1 MTTATTAPTLVL
13 PGVPGSIDTSTV
25 VDQMVRRASSMGF
38 ASWWRR
44 AESVGFCAHPI
55 QLTGTDEIGRDR
67 VVWTRCNNRRAQVCP
82 SCSDLYAR
90 DTWQL
95 VHAGTAGG
103 HHKCFERAAELG
115 CEAIQIFT
123 RAPSRWQGPA
133 LSAKGV
139 EQFRQ
144 ARSQHGSPPVI
155 AHDIYL
161 ANLAAADDT
170 IRQRSL
176 DSMLNELGRCEALG
190 LDGLV
195 CHMGS
200 HPDED
205 QGLQRYGQAIAEILE
220 KTNRCPI
227 LLETTAGQGT
237 CLGHRLEHLARV
249 IEANRAHPRL
259 GVCLDT
265 CHAHA
270 GGLDLETVVDDLR
283 AVTGRIDLVHLND
296 SRDEADS
303 GADRHANLGAGHI
316 QPDLLAHVVRE
327 AGAPALVE
335 TPGGAEEH
343 VADFAFLRER
353 LG

>member
-1 MTTATTAPTLVL
+1 M
-13 PGVPGSIDTSTV
+13 PGPLLG
-25 VDQMVRRASSMGF
+25 
-38 ASWWRR
+38 
-44 AESVGFCAHPI
+44 AH
-55 QLTGTDEIGRDR
+55 
-67 VVWTRCNNRRAQVCP
+67 V
-82 SCSDLYAR
+82 S
-90 DTWQL
+90 
-95 VHAGTAGG
+95 TAGG

-265 CHAHA
+265 CHVFAA
-270 GGLDLETVVDDLR
+270 GYDLRDEQDYEAFWDEFERMVGLDRLKAL
-283 AVTGRIDLVHLND
+283 HLND
-296 SRDEADS
+296 SKKPLASRV
-303 GADRHANLGAGHI
+303 DRHAHIGQGEIGETAFRLLVNDPRLEGLPMLLETPEMESMHRVNL
-316 QPDLLAHVVRE
+316 DLLKSFRKN
-327 AGAPALVE
+327 
-335 TPGGAEEH
+335 
-343 VADFAFLRER
+343 
-353 LG
+353 